1 MVVTPAQNFTERILS
16 FKKEICHLSM
26 AAQLVVFELPI
37 KHAHIIKHLQQL
49 QLRGF
54 CVYAL
59 PPNNSITSSQQEYPV
74 QTFTVWN
81 TLLQWITFLIFFLIF
96 FLLWYRWGEVN
107 YGLRQKN
114 MNCHIVCLGLFLL
127 YHKEITKQEF
137 LRKNFVRQGIV
148 LKSIISPKR
157 KGREKG

>member
-1 MVVTPAQNFTERILS
+1 MNMGIFFASENVCKWARALQVAIVPRQRSAICNTCGILHWVFMYLKDKYTELRAQTHFHFANKYSSNMS
-16 FKKEICHLSM
+16 FARFQRVWWLLLLKTLLRDFCRLKKKCHLSM

-81 TLLQWITFLIFFLIF
+81 TLLQ
-96 FLLWYRWGEVN
+96 
-107 YGLRQKN
+107 
-114 MNCHIVCLGLFLL
+114 
-127 YHKEITKQEF
+127 
-137 LRKNFVRQGIV
+137 
-148 LKSIISPKR
+148 
-157 KGREKG
+157 